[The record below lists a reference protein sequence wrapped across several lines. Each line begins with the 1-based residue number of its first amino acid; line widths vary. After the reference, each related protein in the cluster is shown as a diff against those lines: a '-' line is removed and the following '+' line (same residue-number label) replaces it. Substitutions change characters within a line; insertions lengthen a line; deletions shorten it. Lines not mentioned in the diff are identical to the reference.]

1 MHVPCPAGNWRK
13 RRAFNE
19 NRCGVVRA
27 GTSRCQ
33 PQVKRNVN
41 MKNVLAAIDANFD
54 HNIQQLQEFL
64 RQPSTSGTGVGVNR
78 TAHLVASRL
87 RNLGLE
93 VTVYAT
99 AGNPIIL
106 AKHLKAGRAAPT
118 LLIHT
123 SFDVMTTE
131 GETWWSVPPFA
142 AEIVDHP
149 RFGPSLVA
157 RGAFAQKTPLMVL
170 LLTLECIK
178 SAGEVLPLNLLILV
192 DSEEESGSPSLP
204 GFVQEHKRELTRADA
219 VYYPLFATDR
229 RGTAR
234 VFLGCK
240 GIAFLRL
247 RCQGV
252 SARDLHSAE
261 VGWIRNPAHILAKAL
276 SSLVDIHGYPL
287 VPGLLDEVRPPSEAD
302 ERLIHQLAE
311 SFDPG
316 IEALQLDATNL
327 SVEADSKEE
336 MIRRYL
342 FLPTVNI
349 SGIQSGYVGDAVK
362 TILPREATAHVD
374 IRLTPDELP
383 RNVVQVVKDHLAT
396 LGLADLVDVELVC
409 MLDWA
414 KSSEDTA
421 IAKAL
426 LKSYYDAGVD
436 SVEIWPMLPASVPV
450 AVYTNP
456 PLKLPFVIGGLGHGG
471 HAHGQDEYVL
481 VPSIRSFQKGFAHF
495 IDEFSRSRVGG
506 GGGRA

>member
-1 MHVPCPAGNWRK
+1 
-13 RRAFNE
+13 
-19 NRCGVVRA
+19 
-27 GTSRCQ
+27 
-33 PQVKRNVN
+33 

-54 HNIQQLQEFL
+54 QNVQQLQEFL
-64 RQPSTSGTGVGVNR
+64 RQPSISGTGVGVNR

-87 RNLGLE
+87 RNLGFD
-93 VTVYAT
+93 VTIYPT
-99 AGNPIIL
+99 SGNPIIL
-106 AKHLKAGRAAPT
+106 AKYLKAGNAALT

-131 GETWWSVPPFA
+131 GESWWSVPPFA

-157 RGAFAQKTPLMVL
+157 RGAFAQKAPLMVL
-170 LLTLECIK
+170 LLTLETIK
-178 SAGEVLPLNLLILV
+178 SAREALPLNLIVLV

-204 GFVQEHKRELTRADA
+204 DFVKEHRRELARADA
-219 VYYPLFATDR
+219 IYYPLFATDR

-234 VFLGCK
+234 IFLGCK

-247 RCQGV
+247 RCQGA
-252 SARDLHSAE
+252 STRDLHSAE

-276 SSLVDIHGYPL
+276 SSLVDIHGHPL
-287 VPGLLDEVRPPSEAD
+287 VSGLLDEVRPPSEAD

-316 IEALQLDATNL
+316 IEALQLDASNL
-327 SVEADSKEE
+327 SIEADSKEE
-336 MIRRYL
+336 TIRRYL

-362 TILPREATAHVD
+362 TILPREAKAHVD

-383 RNVVQVVKDHLAT
+383 HNVLQVVKDHLAT
-396 LGLADLVDVELVC
+396 QGLADLVDVELVC
-409 MLDWA
+409 TLDWA

-421 IAKAL
+421 VAKAL
-426 LKSYYDAGVD
+426 LKSYYEAGVD
-436 SVEIWPMLPASVPV
+436 RVEIWPMLPASVPV
-450 AVYTNP
+450 AVYANA

-471 HAHGQDEYVL
+471 HAHGEDEYVL
-481 VPSIRSFQKGFAHF
+481 VTSIRSFQKGFAHF
-495 IDEFSRSRVGG
+495 IDEFSRSRGG
-506 GGGRA
+506 GGGRRR

>member
-1 MHVPCPAGNWRK
+1 
-13 RRAFNE
+13 
-19 NRCGVVRA
+19 
-27 GTSRCQ
+27 
-33 PQVKRNVN
+33 
-41 MKNVLAAIDANFD
+41 MKNVLAAIDAGFD
-54 HNIQQLQEFL
+54 QSVQQVREFL
-64 RQPSTSGTGVGVNR
+64 RQPSISGTGVGVNR
-78 TAHLVASRL
+78 TAHLVATRL
-87 RNLGLE
+87 RDLGFK
-93 VTVYAT
+93 VAIYPTS
-99 AGNPIIL
+99 GNPIIL
-106 AKHLKAGRAAPT
+106 AEHLKAGDTTPT

-123 SFDVMTTE
+123 SFDVMTTD

-142 AEIVDHP
+142 GALLDHP

-170 LLTLECIK
+170 LLTLQAIK
-178 SAGEVLPLNLLILV
+178 SAGEALPLNLLVLV

-204 GFVQEHKRELTRADA
+204 GFVKEHRRELARADA
-219 VYYPLFATDR
+219 VYYPLFSTDR

-234 VFLGCK
+234 IFLGCK

-247 RCQGV
+247 RCQGP
-252 SARDLHSAE
+252 STRDLHSAE

-276 SSLVDIHGYPL
+276 SSLVDIHGRPL
-287 VPGLLDEVRPPSEAD
+287 MPGLLDEVRPPSEAD
-302 ERLIHQLAE
+302 ERLLRQLAE

-327 SVEADSKEE
+327 GIEADSKEE
-336 MIRRYL
+336 MLRRYL

-349 SGIQSGYVGDAVK
+349 SGIQSGYVGEAVK
-362 TILPREATAHVD
+362 TILPRQATAHVD

-383 RNVVQVVKDHLAT
+383 RNVVQAVKNHLAEQ
-396 LGLADLVDVELVC
+396 GLADLVAVELVC

-421 IAKAL
+421 VTKAL

-450 AVYTNP
+450 AAYANP

-481 VPSIRSFQKGFAHF
+481 VASIRSFQKGFAHF
-495 IDEFSRSRVGG
+495 IDEFSRTQPGA